1 MPKVVSRS
9 IVCSDTKDQEEYN
22 EEKPLNIYYC
32 LCSKMSLILDCTLE
46 QLPLREADNARVI
59 DANEHANKLTYNP
72 APKMIYIRRKGK
84 GIEKQYRYNCR
95 NCNLPL
101 YYRHDSDSHVTFV
114 MSNALHKNKG
124 EKPLAQLLAAEAKAK
139 AGNNKNFSNISTTH
153 VGTAPALMAATVS
166 PSGLDSGIVDA
177 SGKKVMVTRHTKNMG
192 KFSSVTVSTID
203 EEEDE
208 IEAREIADSY
218 ANNARII
225 EKQLQRKGGKLTDLG
240 AKPKGEEI
248 APPQKKQRGTL
259 LER

>member
-9 IVCSDTKDQEEYN
+9 IVCSDTKDQEEYT

-32 LCSKMSLILDCTLE
+32 LCGKMSLILDCTLE

-72 APKMIYIRRKGK
+72 APRMIYIRRKGK
-84 GIEKQYRYNCR
+84 GIEKQYRYSCR
-95 NCNLPL
+95 NCSLPL
-101 YYRHDSDSHVTFV
+101 YYRHNSDSHVTFV
-114 MSNALHKNKG
+114 MSNALVRNKG
-124 EKPLAQLLAAEAKAK
+124 EKPLAMLLAAEAKTKTA
-139 AGNNKNFSNISTTH
+139 SSTTNAASAPPST
-153 VGTAPALMAATVS
+153 TAA
-166 PSGLDSGIVDA
+166 PSSEDSGIVDA
-177 SGKKVMVTRHTKNMG
+177 SGKKIMVTRHTKNMG

-225 EKQLQRKGGKLTDLG
+225 EKQLQRKGGKLADLG
-240 AKPKGEEI
+240 AKPKAEEMP
-248 APPQKKQRGTL
+248 PPQKKQRGTL

>member
-9 IVCSDTKDQEEYN
+9 IICSDTKDQEEYN

-32 LCSKMSLILDCTLE
+32 LCNKMALILDCSLE
-46 QLPLREADNARVI
+46 QLPLREVDNARVI
-59 DANEHANKLTYNP
+59 NATEHANKLTYNP
-72 APKMIYIRRKGK
+72 TPRMIYIKRKSRGNA
-84 GIEKQYRYNCR
+84 IEKQYRYKCR
-95 NCNLPL
+95 SCNLPL
-101 YYRHDSDSHVTFV
+101 YYRHSPDSNVTFV
-114 MSNALHKNKG
+114 MFNALMRNKG
-124 EKPLAQLLAAEAKAK
+124 DKPLTKILSSSSEAKSKTSTSTQSGASA
-139 AGNNKNFSNISTTH
+139 AGE
-153 VGTAPALMAATVS
+153 
-166 PSGLDSGIVDA
+166 DSGIVDA

-225 EKQLQRKGGKLTDLG
+225 EKQLQRKGGKLSDVG
-240 AKPKGEEI
+240 IKGKTED
-248 APPQKKQRGTL
+248 APPPKKQRGTL

>member
-9 IVCSDTKDQEEYN
+9 IVCSDTKDQEEYS

-32 LCSKMSLILDCTLE
+32 LCNKMALILDCTLD
-46 QLPLREADNARVI
+46 QLPLREVDNARVI
-59 DANEHANKLTYNP
+59 NANEHANKLTYNP
-72 APKMIYIRRKGK
+72 TPKVLYIRRKGR
-84 GIEKQYRYNCR
+84 GNAIEKQYRYKCR
-95 NCNLPL
+95 SCDLPL
-101 YYRHDSDSHVTFV
+101 YYRHNPDSHVTFV
-114 MSNALHKNKG
+114 MFNALVSAKN
-124 EKPLAQLLAAEAKAK
+124 EQPLAQLLGTEAKNRAK
-139 AGNNKNFSNISTTH
+139 LSTA
-153 VGTAPALMAATVS
+153 APAQSASSA
-166 PSGLDSGIVDA
+166 GGEDSGIVDA

-225 EKQLQRKGGKLTDLG
+225 EKQLQRKGGKLSDVGVRGKTED
-240 AKPKGEEI
+240 AP
-248 APPQKKQRGTL
+248 PPQKKQRGTL

>member
-32 LCSKMSLILDCTLE
+32 LCNKMALILDCTLD
-46 QLPLREADNARVI
+46 QLPLREVDNARVI
-59 DANEHANKLTYNP
+59 NANDHANKLTYNP
-72 APKMIYIRRKGK
+72 TPKMIYIKRKSRGNA
-84 GIEKQYRYNCR
+84 IEKQYRYKCR
-95 NCNLPL
+95 SCNLPL
-101 YYRHDSDSHVTFV
+101 YYRHSPDSQVTFI
-114 MSNALHKNKG
+114 MFNALIRNKG
-124 EKPLAQLLAAEAKAK
+124 ESPLSQLLSSELK
-139 AGNNKNFSNISTTH
+139 GSTK
-153 VGTAPALMAATVS
+153 APAAKPAS
-166 PSGLDSGIVDA
+166 SAGGGEDSGIVDA

-225 EKQLQRKGGKLTDLG
+225 EKQLQRKGGKLSDVG
-240 AKPKGEEI
+240 VKGKTED
-248 APPQKKQRGTL
+248 APPPQKKQRGTL

>member
-9 IVCSDTKDQEEYN
+9 IICSDTKDQEEYN

-32 LCSKMSLILDCTLE
+32 LCNKMALILDCSLE
-46 QLPLREADNARVI
+46 QLPLREIDNARVI
-59 DANEHANKLTYNP
+59 NASEHANKLTYNP
-72 APKMIYIRRKGK
+72 TPRMIYIKRKSRGNA
-84 GIEKQYRYNCR
+84 IEKQYRYKCR
-95 NCNLPL
+95 SCNLPL
-101 YYRHDSDSHVTFV
+101 YYRHSPDSNVTFV
-114 MSNALHKNKG
+114 MFNSLIRNKG
-124 EKPLAQLLAAEAKAK
+124 DKPLTKILSSSAEPKSKTSSSAQPGTGA
-139 AGNNKNFSNISTTH
+139 
-153 VGTAPALMAATVS
+153 VGE
-166 PSGLDSGIVDA
+166 DSGIVDA

-225 EKQLQRKGGKLTDLG
+225 EKQLQRKGGKLSDVG
-240 AKPKGEEI
+240 IKGKTED

>member
-32 LCSKMSLILDCTLE
+32 LCNKMALILDCSLE
-46 QLPLREADNARVI
+46 QLPMREVDNARVI
-59 DANEHANKLTYNP
+59 NANDHANKLTYNP
-72 APKMIYIRRKGK
+72 KPRMLYIKRKSR
-84 GIEKQYRYNCR
+84 GIEKQYRYKCR
-95 NCNLPL
+95 SCNLPL
-101 YYRHDSDSHVTFV
+101 YYRHSPDSHVTFV
-114 MSNALHKNKG
+114 MCNALIRNKG
-124 EKPLAQLLAAEAKAK
+124 DQTVAQLLASGTAGKSSAKAP
-139 AGNNKNFSNISTTH
+139 AG
-153 VGTAPALMAATVS
+153 AATA
-166 PSGLDSGIVDA
+166 GEDSGNVDA

-225 EKQLQRKGGKLTDLG
+225 EKQLQRKGGKLSDVG
-240 AKPKGEEI
+240 IKGKQED
-248 APPQKKQRGTL
+248 APPPQKKQRGTL

>member
-32 LCSKMSLILDCTLE
+32 LCNKMALILDCTLD
-46 QLPLREADNARVI
+46 QLPLRELDNARVI
-59 DANEHANKLTYNP
+59 NANDHANKLTYNP
-72 APKMIYIRRKGK
+72 TPKMIYIKRKSRGNA
-84 GIEKQYRYNCR
+84 IEKQYRYKCR
-95 NCNLPL
+95 SCNLPL
-101 YYRHDSDSHVTFV
+101 YYRHSPDSQVTFI
-114 MSNALHKNKG
+114 MSNALIRNKG
-124 EKPLAQLLAAEAKAK
+124 ESSLTQLLNSEAKGSAK
-139 AGNNKNFSNISTTH
+139 TPAAKPASST
-153 VGTAPALMAATVS
+153 GAD
-166 PSGLDSGIVDA
+166 DSGIVDA

-225 EKQLQRKGGKLTDLG
+225 EKQLQRKGGKLSDVG
-240 AKPKGEEI
+240 IKSKAED
-248 APPQKKQRGTL
+248 APPPSKKQRGTL

>member
-9 IVCSDTKDQEEYN
+9 IVCSDTKDQEEYT

-32 LCSKMSLILDCTLE
+32 LCGKMSLILDCTLE

-72 APKMIYIRRKGK
+72 APRMIYIRRKGK
-84 GIEKQYRYNCR
+84 GIEKQYRYSCR
-95 NCNLPL
+95 NCTLPL
-101 YYRHDSDSHVTFV
+101 YYRHNSDSHVTFV
-114 MSNALHKNKG
+114 MSNALVRNKG
-124 EKPLAQLLAAEAKAK
+124 EKPVAMLLAAEAKDK
-139 AGNNKNFSNISTTH
+139 TVSSTTNAASAPPST
-153 VGTAPALMAATVS
+153 TAA
-166 PSGLDSGIVDA
+166 PSNEDLGIVDA
-177 SGKKVMVTRHTKNMG
+177 SGKKIMVTRHTKNMG

-225 EKQLQRKGGKLTDLG
+225 EKQLQRKGGKLADLG
-240 AKPKGEEI
+240 AKPKAEEMP
-248 APPQKKQRGTL
+248 PPQKKQRGTL

>member
-32 LCSKMSLILDCTLE
+32 LCGKMSLILDCALNH
-46 QLPLREADNARVI
+46 LPLREVDNARVI
-59 DANEHANKLTYNP
+59 DTNDHANKLTFNP
-72 APKMIYIRRKGK
+72 APQIIYIRRKGK
-84 GIEKQYRYNCR
+84 GIEKQYRYKCR
-95 NCNLPL
+95 TCSLPL
-101 YYRHDSDSHVTFV
+101 YYRHSNDSQVTFI
-114 MSNALHKNKG
+114 MNNALVRNKG
-124 EKPLAQLLAAEAKAK
+124 EQPLAQLLAAESKSNPKTVVNPSGVGAKA
-139 AGNNKNFSNISTTH
+139 T
-153 VGTAPALMAATVS
+153 PAANVD
-166 PSGLDSGIVDA
+166 DSGIVDA

-240 AKPKGEEI
+240 ATSKPDIGQ
-248 APPQKKQRGTL
+248 PPQKKQRGTL

>member
-32 LCSKMSLILDCTLE
+32 LCNKMALILDCTLE
-46 QLPLREADNARVI
+46 QLPLREVDNARVI
-59 DANEHANKLTYNP
+59 NANDHANKLTYSP
-72 APKMIYIRRKGK
+72 TPRMVYIKRKSRGN
-84 GIEKQYRYNCR
+84 GIEKQYRYKCR
-95 NCNLPL
+95 SCTLPL
-101 YYRHDSDSHVTFV
+101 YYRHSPDSHVTFV
-114 MSNALHKNKG
+114 MSNALIRNKG
-124 EKPLAQLLAAEAKAK
+124 ESPLTQLLNSETKGSFKVPAAKPATP
-139 AGNNKNFSNISTTH
+139 AG
-153 VGTAPALMAATVS
+153 PD
-166 PSGLDSGIVDA
+166 DSGIVDA
-177 SGKKVMVTRHTKNMG
+177 SGKKVVVTRHTKNMG

-225 EKQLQRKGGKLTDLG
+225 EKQLQRKGGKLSDVGIKTKTED
-240 AKPKGEEI
+240 AP
-248 APPQKKQRGTL
+248 PPQKKQRGTL

>member
-9 IVCSDTKDQEEYN
+9 IICSDTKDQEEYN

-32 LCSKMSLILDCTLE
+32 LCNKMALILDCSLE
-46 QLPLREADNARVI
+46 QLPLREIDNARVI
-59 DANEHANKLTYNP
+59 NATEHANKLTYNP
-72 APKMIYIRRKGK
+72 TPRMIYIKRKSRGNA
-84 GIEKQYRYNCR
+84 IEKQYRYKCR
-95 NCNLPL
+95 SCNLPL
-101 YYRHDSDSHVTFV
+101 YYRHSPDSNVTFV
-114 MSNALHKNKG
+114 MFNALMRNKG
-124 EKPLAQLLAAEAKAK
+124 DKPLAKIL
-139 AGNNKNFSNISTTH
+139 STSSESKSKTSSSTQG
-153 VGTAPALMAATVS
+153 GTAAV
-166 PSGLDSGIVDA
+166 GEDSGIVDA

-225 EKQLQRKGGKLTDLG
+225 EKQLQRKGGKLSDVG
-240 AKPKGEEI
+240 IKGKTED

>member
-9 IVCSDTKDQEEYN
+9 IICSDTKDQEEYN

-32 LCSKMSLILDCTLE
+32 LCNKMALILDCSLE
-46 QLPLREADNARVI
+46 QLPLREIDNARVI
-59 DANEHANKLTYNP
+59 NATEHANKLTYNP
-72 APKMIYIRRKGK
+72 TPRMIYIKRKSRGNA
-84 GIEKQYRYNCR
+84 IEKQYRYKCR
-95 NCNLPL
+95 SCNLPL
-101 YYRHDSDSHVTFV
+101 YYRHSPDSNVTFV
-114 MSNALHKNKG
+114 MFNALMRNKG
-124 EKPLAQLLAAEAKAK
+124 DKPLAKILSTSSEAKSK
-139 AGNNKNFSNISTTH
+139 TSSSTQA
-153 VGTAPALMAATVS
+153 GTAAV
-166 PSGLDSGIVDA
+166 GEDSGIVDA

-225 EKQLQRKGGKLTDLG
+225 EKQLQRKGGKLSDVG
-240 AKPKGEEI
+240 IKGKTED